1 MSKTV
6 SERRGGIAGR
16 EQGPPP
22 VLSLP
27 LGMVE
32 PYERLMLRFKYEVG
46 PLSELILQ
54 SADANAPNG
63 QLNPGRVV
71 PRKDGKKGYLV
82 YVGVRR
88 YFALKL
94 LHEKTGE
101 ERFSTFNAYVD
112 SGLSELQM
120 FIRAKTE
127 NEDER
132 GERKGLSV
140 LEEVLG
146 LSKIRDSISN
156 PAKELGQPLARR
168 LAIAGAVGE
177 GRLKELYAIEEATS
191 SRFSLSQLEALAR
204 VSDEREFCLVGSCM
218 AEMGVG
224 VDEIDL
230 AERGK
235 ETALAF
241 QWFPAVFPEL
251 AKTRKLPSPTQN
263 AAHIAGQ
270 TMSSQAGGTSS
281 IPTLEIHEKE
291 VLLIPCPSCNSKILV
306 RVRGSIEVTL
316 LAFEPGGEGFRS
328 IADTVSSFT
337 CKCGVCDGEFYT
349 LVRHLG
355 GKGYAVETTKARTF
369 REPKTEAK
377 AVDLRFDQRQ
387 GVWQE
392 VVNGEIARVLSRKE
406 VEAGG
411 AG

>member
-6 SERRGGIAGR
+6 SESRGTTGGR
-16 EQGPPP
+16 ERGAQ

-27 LGMVE
+27 LEQVE

-46 PLSELILQ
+46 PLSDLILQ

-94 LHEKTGE
+94 LHKKTGE
-101 ERFSTFNAYVD
+101 DRFSTFNAYVD

-132 GERKGLSV
+132 GERRGLSV

-168 LAIAGAVGE
+168 LAIADAVGE
-177 GRLKELYAIEEATS
+177 DRLKELYSIEEATS
-191 SRFSLSQLEALAR
+191 SKFSLSQLEALAK
-204 VSDEREFCLVGSCM
+204 VSDKREFCLVGSCM

-224 VDEIDL
+224 VNEIDL

-241 QWFPAVFPEL
+241 KWFPAIFPEL
-251 AKTRKLPSPTQN
+251 AKGGKLPSPTQN
-263 AAHIAGQ
+263 TGNTSGLTVPSSSGASAVAA
-270 TMSSQAGGTSS
+270 
-281 IPTLEIHEKE
+281 LEIHETE
-291 VLLIPCPSCNSKILV
+291 VIIIPCPSCSCKILV
-306 RVRGSIEVTL
+306 RVRGSIEVTQ
-316 LAFEPGGEGFRS
+316 LAFEPNGEGYRAT
-328 IADTVSSFT
+328 ADTVSTFT
-337 CKCGVCDGEFYT
+337 CKCGGCDENFYA
-349 LVRHLG
+349 LVKHLG
-355 GKGYAVETTKARTF
+355 GREYAVETAKAKTF
-369 REPKTEAK
+369 REPKTETR
-377 AVDLRFDQRQ
+377 AVDLRFDQKQ

-392 VVNGEIARVLSRKE
+392 VVNGEIAGVLSRKA
-406 VEAGG
+406 VVAGG

>member
-1 MSKTV
+1 VSKTV
-6 SERRGGIAGR
+6 SEGGGRTGR
-16 EQGPPP
+16 EHGAQ

-27 LGMVE
+27 LEQVE
-32 PYERLMLRFKYEVG
+32 PYEGLMLRFRYEVG
-46 PLSELILQ
+46 PLSDLILQ

-101 ERFSTFNAYVD
+101 ERFATYNAYVD

-146 LSKIRDSISN
+146 LSKIRDSITN

-168 LAIAGAVGE
+168 LAIAEAVGE
-177 GRLKELYAIEEATS
+177 DRLKELYSIEEATS
-191 SRFSLSQLEALAR
+191 SKFSLSQLEALAK
-204 VSDEREFCLVGSCM
+204 VSDKREFCLVGSCM

-224 VDEIDL
+224 VDEIDV

-235 ETALAF
+235 EAALAF
-241 QWFPAVFPEL
+241 RWFPAIFPEL
-251 AKTRKLPSPTQN
+251 AKSGKVPRPAQN
-263 AAHIAGQ
+263 TDETAGQ
-270 TMSSQAGGTSS
+270 TVASSSG
-281 IPTLEIHEKE
+281 PTAAAALEIHERE
-291 VLLIPCPSCNSKILV
+291 IIIIPCPFCSCRILV
-306 RVRGSIEVTL
+306 RMRGSIEVTQ
-316 LAFEPGGEGFRS
+316 LAFEPSGEGYRA
-328 IADTVSSFT
+328 IADTVSNFA
-337 CKCGVCDGEFYT
+337 CKCGGCDGEFYA

-355 GKGYAVETTKARTF
+355 GNEYALETAKAKAF
-369 REPKTEAK
+369 REPKTETR
-377 AVDLRFDQRQ
+377 AVDLRFDQRK

-392 VVNGEIARVLSRKE
+392 IVNGEIARVLSRKE
-406 VEAGG
+406 VETGG
-411 AG
+411 PG